1 MARCLARA
9 APIGRR
15 DTATSKTYFPP
26 RGPAAYTAAHISNG
40 GPMTAKIL
48 DGVVVLDL
56 TRFFSGPQGTL
67 FLAGLGAEVI
77 KIDDPKTGDPTA
89 FAPPF
94 AGPQGVSF
102 QRQTEEDM
110 GIAYLKRARGK
121 KSATLNLKS
130 AEGREIFLRMVRHA
144 DVVVDN
150 FSAGV
155 AERLGVGYAALKE
168 ANPRIVY
175 CSLTGYG
182 ATGPDRHLK
191 AYDLMVQAAVGLMSI
206 TGQPGSAPTKAGSPV
221 SDAISGVFAALGI
234 VAALLHRDRTGEGQ
248 AIDVSMADCLF
259 SLIFDEPLD
268 CYPQLGLQ
276 PQQGNRIMR
285 FSPFNAYRTRDGWVT
300 LGAATHDDWLA
311 LLEVMGRSDLRDDPD
326 MMSVAWRLA
335 NNAQVDEVVASW
347 ARTHSTEE
355 VEARLAQAKLACSP
369 VRDIHGVLRWDQMV
383 QRQMAVPLWNPMS
396 RSTMV
401 ASGSGFPIKF
411 SAAPGGYDQPA
422 PLPGAHSDEVLTRLA
437 GLDAAQI
444 EALRGARVV

>member
-1 MARCLARA
+1 
-9 APIGRR
+9 
-15 DTATSKTYFPP
+15 
-26 RGPAAYTAAHISNG
+26 
-40 GPMTAKIL
+40 MTVKIL

-102 QRQTEEDM
+102 SRQTDEDM

-155 AERLGVGYAALKE
+155 ADRLGVGYAALKE

-182 ATGPDRHLK
+182 STGPDRHLK

-221 SDAISGVFAALGI
+221 SDAIAGVFAALGI
-234 VAALLHRDRTGEGQ
+234 VSALLHRDRTGEGQ
-248 AIDVSMADCLF
+248 SIDVSMADCLF

-268 CYPQLGLQ
+268 CYPRLGLQ

-285 FSPFNAYRTRDGWVT
+285 FSPFNAYRTLDGWVT
-300 LGAATHDDWLA
+300 IGAATNDDWLA
-311 LLEVMGRSDLRDDPD
+311 LLEVMDRTDLKSDPD
-326 MMSVAWRLA
+326 MMSVGWRLA
-335 NNAQVDEVVASW
+335 NNAKVDEVVAQW
-347 ARTHSTEE
+347 AQGITTEE
-355 VEARLAQAKLACSP
+355 VEARLAHAKLACSP
-369 VRDIHGVLRWDQMV
+369 VRDIHDVLRWEQMT
-383 QRQMAVPLWNPMS
+383 QRQMAVPLWNPLS
-396 RSTMV
+396 RSTV
-401 ASGSGFPIKF
+401 AASGAGFPIKF
-411 SAAPGGYDQPA
+411 GGSPGGYDQPA
-422 PLPGAHSDEVLTRLA
+422 PLPGQHSDEVLTRLA

-444 EALRGARVV
+444 EALRAARVV

>member
-1 MARCLARA
+1 M
-9 APIGRR
+9 
-15 DTATSKTYFPP
+15 TS
-26 RGPAAYTAAHISNG
+26 
-40 GPMTAKIL
+40 KIL
-48 DGVVVLDL
+48 DGVIVLDL
-56 TRFFSGPQGTL
+56 TRFFSGPQSTL

-94 AGPQGVSF
+94 AGPQGVAF
-102 QRQTEEDM
+102 ERQSEHDM

-155 AERLGVGYAALKE
+155 AERLGVGYGALKE

-182 ATGPDRHLK
+182 STGPDRHLK

-221 SDAISGVFAALGI
+221 SDAIAGVFAALGI
-234 VAALLHRDRTGEGQ
+234 VSALLHRDRTGEGQ
-248 AIDVSMADCLF
+248 SIDVSMADCLF

-268 CYPQLGLQ
+268 CYSRLGLQ

-285 FSPFNAYRTRDGWVT
+285 FSPFNAYRTSDGWVT
-300 LGAATHDDWLA
+300 IGAATNDDWLS
-311 LLEVMGRSDLRDDPD
+311 LLEVMGRGDLKDDAD
-326 MMSVAWRLA
+326 MMSVGWRLA
-335 NNAQVDEVVASW
+335 NNAQVDQVVAQW
-347 ARTHSTEE
+347 AQNIPTEE
-355 VEARLAQAKLACSP
+355 IETHLAQAKLACSP
-369 VRDIHGVLRWDQMV
+369 VRDIQDVLKWDQII
-383 QRQMAVPLWNPMS
+383 QRKMAVPLWNPLS
-396 RSTMV
+396 QSTMA

-411 SAAPGGYDQPA
+411 GSSPADYNRPA
-422 PLPGAHSDEVLTRLA
+422 PLPGEHSEEVLTRLA

-444 EALRGARVV
+444 KALREAQVI

>member
-1 MARCLARA
+1 M
-9 APIGRR
+9 
-15 DTATSKTYFPP
+15 TS
-26 RGPAAYTAAHISNG
+26 
-40 GPMTAKIL
+40 KIL

-56 TRFFSGPQGTL
+56 TRFFSGPQSTL

-94 AGPQGVSF
+94 AGPQGVAF
-102 QRQTEEDM
+102 ERQTDSDM

-130 AEGREIFLRMVRHA
+130 PEGREIFLRMVRHA

-155 AERLGVGYAALKE
+155 ADRLGVGYAALKE

-182 ATGPDRHLK
+182 STGPDRHLK

-206 TGQPGSAPTKAGSPV
+206 TGQPGTAPTKAGSPV
-221 SDAISGVFAALGI
+221 SDAIAGVFAALGI
-234 VAALLHRDRTGEGQ
+234 VSALLHRDRTGEGQ
-248 AIDVSMADCLF
+248 SIDVSMADCLF

-268 CYPQLGLQ
+268 CYAELGLQ

-285 FSPFNAYRTRDGWVT
+285 FSPFNAYRTSDGWVT
-300 LGAATHDDWLA
+300 IGAATNDDWLA
-311 LLEVMGRSDLRDDPD
+311 LLEVMDRGELKDNPN
-326 MMSVAWRLA
+326 MMSVGWRLA
-335 NNAQVDEVVASW
+335 NNAQVDQVVAQW
-347 ARTHSTEE
+347 AQGIRTEE

-369 VRDIHGVLRWDQMV
+369 VRNIHDVLQWDQMI
-383 QRQMAVPLWNPMS
+383 QRKMALPLWNPLS
-396 RSTMV
+396 QSTV
-401 ASGSGFPIKF
+401 AASGSGFPIKF
-411 SAAPGGYDQPA
+411 GGSPADYDRPA
-422 PLPGAHSDEVLTRLA
+422 PLPGEHSDEVLARLA

-444 EALRGARVV
+444 TALRAARVV

>member
-1 MARCLARA
+1 M
-9 APIGRR
+9 
-15 DTATSKTYFPP
+15 TS
-26 RGPAAYTAAHISNG
+26 
-40 GPMTAKIL
+40 KIL

-56 TRFFSGPQGTL
+56 TRFFSGPQSTL

-77 KIDDPKTGDPTA
+77 KIDDPRTGDPTA

-130 AEGREIFLRMVRHA
+130 AKGREIFLRMVRHA

-155 AERLGVGYAALKE
+155 ADRLGVGYAALKE

-182 ATGPDRHLK
+182 STGPDRHLK

-221 SDAISGVFAALGI
+221 SDAIAGVFAALGI

-248 AIDVSMADCLF
+248 SIDVSMADCLF

-285 FSPFNAYRTRDGWVT
+285 FSPFNAYRTSDGWVT
-300 LGAATHDDWLA
+300 IGAATNDDWLA
-311 LLEVMGRSDLRDDPD
+311 LLDVMGRADLKHDPD
-326 MMSVAWRLA
+326 MMSVGWRLA
-335 NNAQVDEVVASW
+335 NNARVDEVVALW
-347 ARTHSTEE
+347 AQGICTEE

-369 VRDIHGVLRWDQMV
+369 VRDIHGVLQWDQMI
-383 QRQMAVPLWNPMS
+383 QRKMAVPLWNPLS
-396 RSTMV
+396 QSAV
-401 ASGSGFPIKF
+401 AASGSGFPIKF
-411 SAAPGGYDQPA
+411 GSSPADYDRPA
-422 PLPGAHSDEVLTRLA
+422 PRPGEHSDEVLTRLA

-444 EALRGARVV
+444 RALRTAQII